1 MEENDS
7 KGKEKSEE
15 NMFKLFIEIP
25 LEIAY
30 KVCGVCESEREHNIA
45 TASIGMMDARRSA
58 CIR

>member
-30 KVCGVCESEREHNIA
+30 KVCESERERNIA
-45 TASIGMMDARRSA
+45 TAIV
-58 CIR
+58 

>member
-30 KVCGVCESEREHNIA
+30 KVCGVCESEQERNIA
-45 TASIGMMDARRSA
+45 TAIV
-58 CIR
+58 